1 MSLNIESLEKR
12 IGDLEDK
19 EEKNI
24 AIKLENKKKYHDA
37 FYDYTYGAG
46 MGTFAGISSFVLISF
61 LGTTP
66 NGLFSSLI
74 ICALYGILII
84 KGA

>member
-1 MSLNIESLEKR
+1 MNYDMENLEKR
-12 IGDLEDK
+12 IGDLENK
-19 EEKNI
+19 EAKNV
-24 AIKLENKKKYHDA
+24 AIKLEEKRKHRDA
-37 FYDYTYGAG
+37 FYDYTFGAG
-46 MGTFAGISSFVLISF
+46 MGIFAGISSFVLISY